1 MNSVLKIKNYLKNN
15 NNIEACL
22 ISKNNTFLNEFV
34 EDRDNFLLK
43 ITKFT
48 GSLGYAIIY
57 KNKQNL
63 YVDGRYT
70 QQAKIQTKNFIIK
83 DIALL
88 KNDICKITNSN
99 KKLLI
104 APKTFTFSFF

>member
-1 MNSVLKIKNYLKNN
+1 MNSVLKIKNYLKN

-57 KNKQNL
+57 KNKQNFFDKFNYKNL
-63 YVDGRYT
+63 HFFKSNKNLKKKKNSFT
-70 QQAKIQTKNFIIK
+70 FQKITADKM
-83 DIALL
+83 LL
-88 KNDICKITNSN
+88 KN
-99 KKLLI
+99 
-104 APKTFTFSFF
+104 